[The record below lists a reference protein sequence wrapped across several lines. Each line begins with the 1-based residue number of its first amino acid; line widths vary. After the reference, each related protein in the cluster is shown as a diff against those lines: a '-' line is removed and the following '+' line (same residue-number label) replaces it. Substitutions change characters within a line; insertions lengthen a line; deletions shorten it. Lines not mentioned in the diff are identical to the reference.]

1 MFKFKNDLLPANF
14 DYYFNSIKNIHNYHT
29 RSSETNFFLPR
40 FNNKSGHKLLAYQGS
55 RLWTK
60 LPLYLK
66 KYSQLSYE
74 VFRNKLFPTQIQQQ
88 EWS

>member
-1 MFKFKNDLLPANF
+1 MFKFENDLLQAYF
-14 DYYFNSIKNIHNYHT
+14 DFYCNSTKNIHNYHT

-40 FNNKSGHKLLAYQGS
+40 FNNKSGHNLLAYQGS

-66 KYSQLSYE
+66 NLSNLGK
-74 VFRNKLFPTQIQQQ
+74 FQ
-88 EWS
+88 EELKSYLLNSHCQDQ